1 MQYFDPDFLEFFK
14 ELSDNN
20 NKAWFDVNRKRY
32 ESVVKEPFIKFVEE
46 IIYRIQ
52 KIENDVFIRPTDAI
66 FRINKDI
73 RFSKDK
79 SPYKTQVSAN
89 ISKFGK
95 KDKSYPSMYFEL
107 SPNGVMIYGGVY
119 MVEKDMLARIR
130 YHIAEN
136 QDEFKKAYTGKDF
149 VEKYG
154 TIQGEK
160 NKRIP
165 ENFIDVVEVEPLI
178 ANKQLYF
185 GAALNSELILQ
196 PFLPDVLM
204 EYYSAGREVNEFLRE
219 PFERRETS

>member
-1 MQYFDPDFLEFFK
+1 MQYFNPDFLEFFK
-14 ELSDNN
+14 ELAENN
-20 NKAWFDVNRKRY
+20 NKEWFDSNRKRY
-32 ESVVKEPFIKFVEE
+32 EKEVKEPFTKFVEE
-46 IIYRIQ
+46 MIYRVQ
-52 KIENDVFIRPTDAI
+52 KIDNDVFIRPMDAI

-79 SPYKTQVSAN
+79 SPYKIQMSAN

-95 KDKSYPSMYFEL
+95 KDKSYPCFYFQF
-107 SPNGVMIYGGVY
+107 SPNDVMVYGGSY
-119 MVEKDMLARIR
+119 MVEKDTLESIR

-136 QDEFKKAYTGKDF
+136 HKEFKKVYSGKDF

-165 ENFIDVVEVEPLI
+165 EDFIDIVKTEPLI
-178 ANKQLYF
+178 ANKQFYF
-185 GAALNSELILQ
+185 GAALNPELVLQ

-204 EYYSAGREVNEFLRE
+204 EYYMAGREVNGFLRQAYGK
-219 PFERRETS
+219 